1 MQLDRVPV
9 SGPVEIYQ
17 PTGPARS
24 GQAAASGPA
33 GLASLSVAHRPKFS
47 GEYISS
53 ALAGGITNIP
63 AHVARII

>member
-33 GLASLSVAHRPKFS
+33 GLA
-47 GEYISS
+47 
-53 ALAGGITNIP
+53 
-63 AHVARII
+63 